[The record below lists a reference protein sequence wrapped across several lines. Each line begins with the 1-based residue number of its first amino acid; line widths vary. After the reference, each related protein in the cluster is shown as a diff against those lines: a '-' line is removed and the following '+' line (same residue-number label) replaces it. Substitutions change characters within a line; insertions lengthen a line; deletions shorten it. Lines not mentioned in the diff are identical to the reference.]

1 MQDIKPQEVFANL
14 DFQATP
20 GNDVEA
26 ARQCVQHALNCAA
39 QTFADQDGSKNL
51 AVLFQADSLSAEIE
65 FKDHFLQ
72 TGCTMLSG
80 AFESLDYGPSVEV
93 EGRKHTKAAP
103 TTGQAMTTLGRVKFK
118 RPRYRRTD
126 RQGESFI
133 PAEHQLGLTEGNQ
146 TPAAA
151 GLSMAPLSCL
161 PARESA
167 DFWKRFV
174 GEGPSTGTLVRLSGA
189 AGRCLEECS
198 TEVMDELRAPG

>member
-1 MQDIKPQEVFANL
+1 M
-14 DFQATP
+14 
-20 GNDVEA
+20 EA

-39 QTFADQDGSKNL
+39 QAFADQDGSKNL
-51 AVLFQADSLSAEIE
+51 AVLFQADPLSAETE
-65 FKDHFLQ
+65 FKDCFLQ
-72 TGCTMLSG
+72 MGCTMLSG
-80 AFESLDYGPSVEV
+80 AFESFDHGPSVEV
-93 EGRKHTKAAP
+93 EGRKYTKAAP

-146 TPAAA
+146 TSAAA
-151 GLSMAPLSCL
+151 GLSMALLSSL

-174 GEGPSTGTLVRLSGA
+174 GDGPSTRHSGA
-189 AGRCLEECS
+189 IVRRDRTVSGRVFDRS
-198 TEVMDELRAPG
+198 YGRAPCARLTGGVQLGESPGRKRG